1 MDAPQTPQ
9 PPAIVGSNDRIW
21 IVLSHLSA
29 LLGVGILLPLI
40 IYLVKKDE
48 SPLVGYHSKE
58 ALNFHISVYL
68 YVLCCVPLAFVFV
81 GIPMIAIIV
90 ISTFIFSIIAAV
102 RSVDGDQ
109 YRYPLTIRLVK

>member
-1 MDAPQTPQ
+1 MDAPQTPL
-9 PPAIVGSNDRIW
+9 PPAIIDRNDRLW

-48 SPLVGYHSKE
+48 SPAVAYHSKE
-58 ALNFHISVYL
+58 ALNFHISIYL

-90 ISTFIFSIIAAV
+90 VSTFIFSIIAAV
-102 RSVDGDQ
+102 RSVDGEQ

>member
-1 MDAPQTPQ
+1 MDAPQTPP

-29 LLGVGILLPLI
+29 LLGMGIVLPLI

-68 YVLCCVPLAFVFV
+68 YALCCVPLAFIFV

-90 ISTFIFSIIAAV
+90 ISTVFFSIIAAV
-102 RSVDGDQ
+102 RSVDGVQ